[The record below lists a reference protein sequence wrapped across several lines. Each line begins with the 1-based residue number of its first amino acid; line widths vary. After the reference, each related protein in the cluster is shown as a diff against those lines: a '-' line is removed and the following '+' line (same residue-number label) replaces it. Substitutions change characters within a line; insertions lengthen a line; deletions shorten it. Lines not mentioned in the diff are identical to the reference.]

1 MALRA
6 DERRDKLRKASGSGK
21 YTLIR
26 RSLNGETWLSKP
38 QSSYGE
44 DIAMRREPGELKHLS
59 SQRKRKQ
66 HVISKVAASEMERGQ
81 TGMRAFR
88 GSDRIIDSLILAER
102 FWESLPERV
111 KASYL
116 KAEDSGSIRSTTRHE
131 KPCGKS
137 GGPPPK
143 AKYYLV
149 TDSA

>member
-6 DERRDKLRKASGSGK
+6 EERRDKLRKAAVRSK
-21 YTLIR
+21 YPMTR
-26 RSLNGETWLSKP
+26 RYLNGETRLSKP
-38 QSSYGE
+38 QSSIRQYITYGG
-44 DIAMRREPGELKHLS
+44 EPGELKHLS
-59 SQRKRKQ
+59 TRRKRKKFIDFQ
-66 HVISKVAASEMERGQ
+66 SSGERNGKRPNRCACT
-81 TGMRAFR
+81 TGYGLRY
-88 GSDRIIDSLILAER
+88 GSVEDSR
-102 FWESLPERV
+102 RVWEVPPERV